1 MPWSPKQ
8 KQLAARACIAAG
20 IDDHVRRDV
29 ILRNFCRAWHNG
41 KITSTA
47 PRLSNQDFAHFMS
60 IVERYAGGRILHF
73 TAGYWEAAATDVLHR
88 LRYRA
93 QKLALA
99 LEAKGKLAPDG
110 VGLSGWIKKRVSG
123 GEVNR
128 LVDLDYHGLVALI
141 LQLEAYTR
149 QRPASPS
156 VLSGVPA
163 PRTPPG
169 PTAGAAG
176 AGTITETTTP
186 AGSVADAGNRSTIL
200 QLA

>member
-1 MPWSPKQ
+1 LIGKWKRWNPSPKRDEDLVMPWTDKQ

-29 ILRNFCRAWHNG
+29 ILRNFVRAWHNG

-47 PRLSNQDFAHFMS
+47 PRLSNQDFAHFMA
-60 IVERYAGGRILHF
+60 IIEKYAGGKILHF
-73 TAGYWEAAATDVLHR
+73 TEGYWSRCSADSLHR

-149 QRPASPS
+149 QRPVAAAAAS
-156 VLSGVPA
+156 
-163 PRTPPG
+163 
-169 PTAGAAG
+169 
-176 AGTITETTTP
+176 
-186 AGSVADAGNRSTIL
+186 
-200 QLA
+200 